1 MPTKR
6 KRPFIVAVQLDER
19 EKRELKQAADQAGLA
34 LRVRAGAR
42 ADHSAG
48 RRARHQRRCESGV
61 ISDLEAAFRR
71 EIDELVE
78 HEARTG
84 IER

>member
-34 LRVRAGAR
+34 LSVFVRMIALATVRGGAR
-42 ADHSAG
+42 
-48 RRARHQRRCESGV
+48 V
-61 ISDLEAAFRR
+61 ISD
-71 EIDELVE
+71 V
-78 HEARTG
+78 ARAP
-84 IER
+84 